1 MVRVVAFILKA
12 YDTEL
17 AEKIVMMVT
26 ESPYRVAVETISNSC
41 GVCDNCSLLVSLG
54 SSNFV
59 EKLCDSWV

>member
-1 MVRVVAFILKA
+1 MLEA

-17 AEKIVMMVT
+17 AEKIAMMVT
-26 ESPYRVAVETISNSC
+26 ESPYRVTAEIISNSC
-41 GVCDNCSLLVSLG
+41 EVCDNCLLLVSLV